1 MFNSTGNNFGAGV
14 IQFKDVQES
23 NYIVLNAKFTCNPQ
37 SAEYQAAEVLEISVP
52 KLSIS
57 RSTIAGVVARF
68 KYSETSYGYTNI
80 YDAGTVLKS
89 WVKDANTICIEKLSI
104 FDDRQELIIYI
115 QTLYCMLGQG
125 GNASKGKEKRITRG
139 QLPPAGHILYH
150 LRSLPEM
157 DLLPHD
163 VWQLH
168 LGLPGQRL
176 GGVS

>member
-115 QTLYCMLGQG
+115 QTL
-125 GNASKGKEKRITRG
+125 RG